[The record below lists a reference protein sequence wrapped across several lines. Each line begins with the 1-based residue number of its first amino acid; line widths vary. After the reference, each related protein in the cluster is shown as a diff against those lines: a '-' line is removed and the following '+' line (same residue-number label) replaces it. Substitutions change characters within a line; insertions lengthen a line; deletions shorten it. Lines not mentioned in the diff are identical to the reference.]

1 MASFTEDGTSSLE
14 TSRLIMSKS
23 FVSIPLRTFKHHWLM
38 NFFSSLVYTN
48 VLHQHL
54 YSIFTSC
61 GTIVLAVKLQ
71 CLPKV
76 LEHLLWFMLQTSYKI
91 PSPLKQCCVKEIW
104 ITLYVELMH
113 FCITKGFGY
122 RLNIVW
128 RGEGVCTP
136 IGDTKKG
143 KESENL

>member
-1 MASFTEDGTSSLE
+1 MQSELNPYQKRIELGEGFSFCFVILLDPKNSKFNKQIKRHSSIDL
-14 TSRLIMSKS
+14 
-23 FVSIPLRTFKHHWLM
+23 IPLEVRC
-38 NFFSSLVYTN
+38 N
-48 VLHQHL
+48 
-54 YSIFTSC
+54 
-61 GTIVLAVKLQ
+61 AVKRATHNMHKYVQ

-104 ITLYVELMH
+104 ITLYLEVMH
-113 FCITKGFGY
+113 FCITKGFRY